1 MTVLFQPPD
10 KAKETPASK
19 LAGEVKQPPVKAEE
33 KAAPGKDTPVK
44 AGQETPPTKDAV
56 PPAEAPPPLGSIL
69 QPALLLILI
78 LAVGAILIAWLKK
91 TRDRTK
97 GAVTLSA
104 HDQLSAF
111 RDSLDEGD
119 MTDEEFKKVKAL
131 LAEKIRKP
139 ANPVTTALGPGVP
152 PSPTDNDETVRTVS
166 KDEPTNCT
174 LVYTQLYSSRV
185 CLMSQTRIELAA

>member
-19 LAGEVKQPPVKAEE
+19 PAGELKQPPAKAEE
-33 KAAPGKDTPVK
+33 KATRGKDAPVK
-44 AGQETPPTKDAV
+44 GGQETLPSKDGV
-56 PPAEAPPPLGSIL
+56 PQAEAKSPDSPIQPPPGANLPAKIQEQPKATPLLGSIL
-69 QPALLLILI
+69 QPALLLIAI
-78 LAVGAILIAWLKK
+78 LAIGAILIAWLKK
-91 TRDRTK
+91 NRDRTK

-139 ANPVTTALGPGVP
+139 ANPVTTAPGPAIP
-152 PSPTDNDETVRTVS
+152 PSPTE
-166 KDEPTNCT
+166 KPPE
-174 LVYTQLYSSRV
+174 
-185 CLMSQTRIELAA
+185 

>member
-1 MTVLFQPPD
+1 MRVPLQPPEKSKD
-10 KAKETPASK
+10 TLPSKQASESKE
-19 LAGEVKQPPVKAEE
+19 PPVKAGE
-33 KAAPGKDTPVK
+33 KEVSSKETSVKTGQETAPGK
-44 AGQETPPTKDAV
+44 EAV
-56 PPAEAPPPLGSIL
+56 PSADAKLPDSPIQPPPGAALPGKVQEQPKASTPIGSIL
-69 QPALLLILI
+69 QPALLLIAI

-111 RDSLDEGD
+111 RDSLDQGD

-139 ANPVTTALGPGVP
+139 ANPVTTAPGSAVP
-152 PSPTDNDETVRTVS
+152 PSTTEKPAE
-166 KDEPTNCT
+166 
-174 LVYTQLYSSRV
+174 
-185 CLMSQTRIELAA
+185 